1 MGGNEDLITS
11 RFLLSLPAGNGGLTE
26 NPSRVLGDV
35 VDSERAHRWASDE
48 PALLAPTLSG
58 SPRQSKSGCVTP
70 KTLRLVRPFACPQS
84 IEKHRVFL
92 LFQQKH
98 LKSVEFSSVFHFGT
112 GYTKPPTINYV
123 AKLVIT
129 SGGQVLRFRGLFKNL
144 DKMCCLMY
152 YLGNYRKTHNVFIT
166 F

>member
-1 MGGNEDLITS
+1 MLCRSAVIV
-11 RFLLSLPAGNGGLTE
+11 PAGSGEVTG
-26 NPSRVLGDV
+26 NPSRVLGDMV
-35 VDSERAHRWASDE
+35 HSERTHQWASDE

-84 IEKHRVFL
+84 IEKHIVFL

-98 LKSVEFSSVFHFGT
+98 LTSVEFSCVFHFGT
-112 GYTKPPTINYV
+112 GYKQPPTINYV

-129 SGGQVLRFRGLFKNL
+129 SGGQVLRFSVFFKNL
-144 DKMCCLMY
+144 EKCC
-152 YLGNYRKTHNVFIT
+152 F
-166 F
+166 

>member
-1 MGGNEDLITS
+1 MLCRSAVIV
-11 RFLLSLPAGNGGLTE
+11 PAGSGEVTG